1 MKQVQQDIVKA
12 IRCHSNVKSGS
23 ANSSGYALRDGL
35 TGDRDK
41 LSWYRDEFRY
51 ELWSH
56 GIAFGNAADKK
67 LYVSTCGYNTAT
79 TVSRLNA
86 IFAGF
91 DIPMAAVI
99 RKKSTVF
106 TLNGQDIDSSR
117 NKRVSAGAWSVMF
130 M

>member
-1 MKQVQQDIVKA
+1 MKQIQQDIIKA
-12 IRCHSNVKSGS
+12 IRCHSNFRSGS
-23 ANSSGYALRDGL
+23 AKGSGYARRDGL

-41 LSWYRDEFRY
+41 LSWCKDEFRY

-67 LYVSTCGYNTAT
+67 LYISTCGYNTAT

-86 IFAGF
+86 VFAGF

-99 RKKSTVF
+99 RKQCTVF
-106 TLNGQDIDSSR
+106 MLNGHDIESSR
-117 NKRVSAGAWSVMF
+117 DTKVSAGAWSVTF
-130 M
+130 I

>member
-12 IRCHSNVKSGS
+12 IRCHSNFKSGS

-41 LSWYRDEFRY
+41 LSWYKNEFRY

-79 TVSRLNA
+79 TASRLNA

-117 NKRVSAGAWSVMF
+117 NKKVSAGVWSVMF